1 MLAIGEVNREKARPD
16 CHRPADEGARHGD
29 TMQLPCL
36 SGRDLV
42 VAKLASPR
50 MKAAVSSSGR
60 HHCSGAD
67 RRVFCYSAES
77 SHNVLAVG
85 VVLTRGDMHDSGPPV
100 VHDSP
105 ADSDG
110 RKSQ

>member
-29 TMQLPCL
+29 TMRLPCL

-50 MKAAVSSSGR
+50 MKAAVSSPGR
-60 HHCSGAD
+60 HHLVGGGHILWYSGEL
-67 RRVFCYSAES
+67 SA
-77 SHNVLAVG
+77 NVWAVRA
-85 VVLTRGDMHDSGPPV
+85 V
-100 VHDSP
+100 
-105 ADSDG
+105 
-110 RKSQ
+110 